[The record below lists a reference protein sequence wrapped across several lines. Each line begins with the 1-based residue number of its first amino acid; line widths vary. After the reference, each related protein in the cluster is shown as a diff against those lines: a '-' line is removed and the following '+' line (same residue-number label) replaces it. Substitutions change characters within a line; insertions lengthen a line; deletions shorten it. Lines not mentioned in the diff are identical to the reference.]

1 MKVEFS
7 GKNLSVT
14 NTLREKV
21 EKKLNKLEKFT
32 GKMVSAR
39 ITLEIEKHKSTAE
52 LVIHCSHDKIYKAK
66 GTAEDMYLAINEA
79 ANAIEQQA
87 KKVKGKILSNR
98 TRRRKEKPLA
108 PELSEPVSSEP
119 EEPTFRYEKN
129 NDYFIE
135 RPVRLE
141 DAYMF
146 LEENNFPFVLFKEI
160 ESGRMCVLYNKDRSN
175 YILVEG
181 EK

>member
-1 MKVEFS
+1 MKVEFF
-7 GKNLSVT
+7 GKNLSIT
-14 NTLREKV
+14 DALREKV
-21 EKKLNKLEKFT
+21 GKKLNKLEKFT

-39 ITLEIEKHKSTAE
+39 ITLEIEKHKSAAE

-66 GTAEDMYLAINEA
+66 GTAEDMYLAINDA

-98 TRRRKEKPLA
+98 TRKGKGKPLA
-108 PELSEPVSSEP
+108 AEISETISSEP
-119 EEPTFRYEKN
+119 EEPTFRYEKK

-141 DAYMF
+141 DAYLF

-160 ESGRMCVLYNKDRSN
+160 ESGRMCVLYNKGRSN

>member
-7 GKNLSVT
+7 GKNLSIT
-14 NTLREKV
+14 DALREKV
-21 EKKLNKLEKFT
+21 EKKLGKLEKFT

-39 ITLEIEKHKSTAE
+39 ITLEIEKHKSVAE

-66 GTAEDMYLAINEA
+66 GTSEDMYLAINDA

-98 TRRRKEKPLA
+98 TRREKGKALT
-108 PELSEPVSSEP
+108 PVITEEKSSDF
-119 EEPTFRYEKN
+119 EEPIFRYEKK
-129 NDYFIE
+129 NDYFVE

-141 DAYMF
+141 DAYLI
-146 LEENNFPFVLFKEI
+146 LEENNYPFVLFKEI
-160 ESGRMCVLYNKDRSN
+160 ESGRMCVLYNKGNSS

>member
-7 GKNLSVT
+7 GKNLSIT
-14 NTLREKV
+14 DALREKV
-21 EKKLNKLEKFT
+21 EKKLSKLEKFT

-39 ITLEIEKHKSTAE
+39 ITLEIEKHKSAAE

-66 GTAEDMYLAINEA
+66 GTSQDMYLAINDA

-98 TRRRKEKPLA
+98 TRREREKAIA
-108 PELSEPVSSEP
+108 PEVSETKSNEP
-119 EEPTFRYEKN
+119 EEPIFRYEKK

-141 DAYMF
+141 DAYLY
-146 LEENNFPFVLFKEI
+146 LEENNYPFVLFKEI
-160 ESGRMCVLYNKDRSN
+160 DSGRMCVLYNNGKSN

>member
-14 NTLREKV
+14 DALRDKV
-21 EKKLNKLEKFT
+21 EKKLGKLEKFT

-39 ITLEIEKHKSTAE
+39 ITLEIEKHKSAAE
-52 LVIHCSHDKIYKAK
+52 LVIHCSHDKIYKAR
-66 GTAEDMYLAINEA
+66 GTAEDMYLAINDA

-98 TRRRKEKPLA
+98 TRRGKEKAIA
-108 PELSEPVSSEP
+108 PEVPEIASTEP
-119 EEPTFRYEKN
+119 EEPFFRYEKK

-141 DAYMF
+141 DAF
-146 LEENNFPFVLFKEI
+146 L
-160 ESGRMCVLYNKDRSN
+160 
-175 YILVEG
+175 
-181 EK
+181 